1 MSKVKNWLIG
11 GAAIVAIGGIGY
23 ASFGKP
29 TQQTD
34 GKVVTVGIMSGSKQD
49 SQIWQSV
56 AKTAKKDYGITLKF
70 KEFSDYNQP
79 NKALANGDIDANA
92 FQHYAFLD
100 ASNKATGNKIVALG
114 DTVISPIRLYSNTY
128 KNVSDFKA
136 GDTIAIP
143 NDASNESRALY
154 VLKAA
159 GLIDLKPGLKTA
171 TIKDITKNPKDLKI
185 KELAADQTARALS
198 DVQGAVVN
206 GTYADTAGLDYKKA
220 IFVEPINK
228 DSHQWVNIIAV
239 NAKDKNKQVLKDVV
253 KAYQTQATKT
263 IIDKVYDGAELAAWG
278 KDFSK

>member
-1 MSKVKNWLIG
+1 M
-11 GAAIVAIGGIGY
+11 
-23 ASFGKP
+23 
-29 TQQTD
+29 
-34 GKVVTVGIMSGSKQD
+34 
-49 SQIWQSV
+49 